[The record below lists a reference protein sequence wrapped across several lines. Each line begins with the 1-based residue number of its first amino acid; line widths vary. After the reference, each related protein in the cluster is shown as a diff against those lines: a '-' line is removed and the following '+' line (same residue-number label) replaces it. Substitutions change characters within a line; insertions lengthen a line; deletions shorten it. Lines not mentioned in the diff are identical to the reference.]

1 MSRVHRRNPKH
12 GRRRSERPRFR
23 WVMSVH
29 TLLAGSGRGYS
40 GLSVRTTKPRLETAD
55 ILEAFTQNCLF
66 FDEAGLARNL
76 ADALDPNASEED
88 LLRAATS
95 HPTEVR
101 ANPAASLFALVNP
114 AAWAAVFAPQP
125 SQVGNP
131 DKPRERHF
139 NHEARTPSRQRR
151 EARRLL
157 AQFGPDEVTR

>member
-1 MSRVHRRNPKH
+1 MSRVHRRNPRH
-12 GRRRSERPRFR
+12 GRRRSERRRYAWNLWKRFE
-23 WVMSVH
+23 
-29 TLLAGSGRGYS
+29 LPNGGRSSS

-76 ADALDPNASEED
+76 ADATDPNASEED
-88 LLRAATS
+88 LLRASTS

-101 ANPAASLFALVNP
+101 ANPAASLFAMSNP
-114 AAWAAVFAPQP
+114 TAWAAVLAPQP

-131 DKPRERHF
+131 DKPREWF
-139 NHEARTPSRQRR
+139 NRAARTSRMRR

>member
-23 WVMSVH
+23 WVISVH

-40 GLSVRTTKPRLETAD
+40 GLSVRTTKPRLETVD
-55 ILEAFTQNCLF
+55 ILKASQDCLF

-76 ADALDPNASEED
+76 ADATDPNASEED

-114 AAWAAVFAPQP
+114 TAWAAVFAPQP

-157 AQFGPDEVTR
+157 AQVGPDEVTR

>member
-1 MSRVHRRNPKH
+1 MSRIHRRNPRH

-23 WVMSVH
+23 WSLWVTTILDGGGTS
-29 TLLAGSGRGYS
+29 LS
-40 GLSVRTTKPRLETAD
+40 GLQVRTTRPRLETVDVLVAHRQD
-55 ILEAFTQNCLF
+55 NLF

-76 ADALDPNASEED
+76 ADATDPNASEED

-101 ANPAASLFALVNP
+101 ANPAASLFAMSNP
-114 AAWAAVFAPQP
+114 TAWAAVLAPQP

-131 DKPRERHF
+131 DKPREWF
-139 NHEARTPSRQRR
+139 NRAARTSRMRR

>member
-1 MSRVHRRNPKH
+1 MSRVHRRNPRH

-23 WVMSVH
+23 WVMSVL
-29 TLLAGSGRGYS
+29 TLLPGGGKSYS
-40 GLSVRTTKPRLETAD
+40 GMSVRTTKPRLETAD
-55 ILEAFTQNCLF
+55 VLRGLTQNWLLCEEE
-66 FDEAGLARNL
+66 DLARNL
-76 ADALDPNASEED
+76 ADATDPNASEED

-101 ANPAASLFALVNP
+101 ANPAASLFAMSNP
-114 AAWAAVFAPQP
+114 TAWAAVLAPQP

-131 DKPRERHF
+131 DKPREWF
-139 NHEARTPSRQRR
+139 NRAARTSRMRR